1 MIKKIILVLLYP
13 TILLAQGTVDNAS
26 FFSDVLGENRYVD
39 VYLPQSYDPSGSVD
53 YPVIYFLHGGGGDN
67 NSYPYLINILDD
79 LIGNDIIQP
88 VIVAKPDGD
97 CGPYIGSFYV
107 NSALY
112 GDFED
117 YIAFD
122 VVQFIDSNYKT
133 IPDREKRC
141 LMGHSMGGY
150 GSAMLAMKHSDIFKG
165 FASHGGSLEYFSIMN
180 FWRPVILAE
189 NGGAPPYH
197 YSPYVGAFS
206 FIAFT
211 LAGAFTPN
219 LNNPPYWVDFP
230 LDLNGDIIDSVMTRF
245 IPFNPPYLARQLPP
259 NTDLAIY
266 FDCGT
271 NDEYYLYPGN
281 AALADTLH
289 SLGII
294 HTFESYQGDHS
305 NMLEERFPIALEFLD
320 SVMNA
325 ATGITGSSTIPASFV
340 LNQNYPNPFNAS
352 TNISFEAVK
361 PGNLKLA
368 VYDLLGKEIVILLDG
383 YYRAGRYMIDFDAS
397 DLSSGVYFYRLRA
410 GDVIETR
417 RMVLLK

>member
-1 MIKKIILVLLYP
+1 MIKKL
-13 TILLAQGTVDNAS
+13 ILLLSYSSIIMAQGTVDNAS
-26 FFSDVLGENRYVD
+26 FYSDALGENRYVD
-39 VYLPQSYDPSGSVD
+39 VYLPQGYDPSGSVD

-67 NSYPYLINILDD
+67 NSYTFLIYMLDD
-79 LIGNDIIQP
+79 LIDNDIIQP

-97 CGPYIGSFYV
+97 CGPYIGSFYS

-112 GDFED
+112 GNFED

-133 IPDREKRC
+133 VPDREKRC

-150 GSAMLAMKHSDIFKG
+150 GSAMLATKHPDIFRG
-165 FASHGGSLEYFSIMN
+165 FASHGGSLEHFSIMN
-180 FWRPVILAE
+180 LWRPVILAE

-197 YSPYVGAFS
+197 YSGAFS

-211 LAGAFTPN
+211 LAGAFSPN

-266 FDCGT
+266 FDCGI
-271 NDEYYLYPGN
+271 NDEYYLHPAN
-281 AALADTLH
+281 AAFSDTLH
-289 SLGII
+289 SLGIL

-305 NMLEERFPIALEFLD
+305 NMLDERFPIALAFLD
-320 SVMNA
+320 SIMNT
-325 ATGITGSSTIPASFV
+325 ATGISSTSTIPVSFT
-340 LNQNYPNPFNAS
+340 LLQNYPNPFNAR
-352 TNISFEAVK
+352 TTISFELTE
-361 PGNLKLA
+361 PGNIKLA
-368 VYDLLGKEIVILLDG
+368 VYDLLGRELATLVDG
-383 YYRAGRYMIDFDAS
+383 YLEAGVCHIDFDAS
-397 DLSSGVYFYRLRA
+397 GFSSGVYFYRLQT
-410 GDVIETR
+410 GNVTETR